1 MSNSKYTLYI
11 DGEILS
17 LNGGKM
23 AYLSEKELQKA
34 TAMIRKSDSPN
45 IEEVTIVDVKKDEEN
60 EA

>member
-34 TAMIRKSDSPN
+34 TAMIGKSDSPN